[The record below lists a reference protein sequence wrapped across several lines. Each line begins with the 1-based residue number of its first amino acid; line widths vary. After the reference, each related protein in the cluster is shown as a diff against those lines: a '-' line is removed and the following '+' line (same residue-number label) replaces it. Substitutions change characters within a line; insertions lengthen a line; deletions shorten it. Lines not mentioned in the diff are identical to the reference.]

1 MKKFASLALI
11 AAVMALSACAS
22 KGSADYGYETNAPYG
37 SERTVG
43 AQKTQAKKATKVYK
57 SSQAK

>member
-11 AAVMALSACAS
+11 ACVMALSACAS
-22 KGSADYGYETNAPYG
+22 KGSADYGYETNAPYA

-43 AQKTQAKKATKVYK
+43 KTQAKKAAKVYK
-57 SSQAK
+57 ASQSK

>member
-11 AAVMALSACAS
+11 ASVMALSACAS
-22 KGSADYGYETNAPYG
+22 KGSANYGYETNAPYA

-43 AQKTQAKKATKVYK
+43 AQTKKANKTYK
-57 SSQAK
+57 ATQMK